1 MSKIIIKNKT
11 EISNITVLKCVEE
24 VINGGRISNNNKQYC
39 YLTIFKIN
47 GIEHHI
53 VTDLRKCSDVFTF
66 YKSSHK

>member
-1 MSKIIIKNKT
+1 MGKIIIKNNT
-11 EISNITVLKCVEE
+11 DISDITVLECVKD
-24 VINGGRISNNNKQYC
+24 VINAGRISNNDTQYC
-39 YLTIFKIN
+39 YLTVFKIN